1 MVTPRMQK
9 DEVNQ
14 KQHLSDNSYI
24 ATYSTAQ
31 RQLDTHG
38 YSTRNLLAESTHFY
52 QPVLACVVRKTCQ
65 NLFLKGKNTG

>member
-14 KQHLSDNSYI
+14 KPQLSDNSYI

-38 YSTRNLLAESTHFY
+38 YSTCNLLAESTRFY
-52 QPVLACVVRKTCQ
+52 QSVLACAGRITCQ
-65 NLFLKGKNTG
+65 NFIFKYKNAG